1 MSDSTMKPQN
11 ALQLTNHRLENE
23 KNNIIVT
30 SIRVGRGV
38 SMEGITGVCA
48 GGGRGGAAET
58 GAHLYFV
65 IFWRSSS
72 WIEDFIP

>member
-1 MSDSTMKPQN
+1 MKPQN